1 MREDKNVN
9 SLTKFQVC
17 TVLVRHYFQR
27 YHNSRR
33 LTYKRNKYY
42 LAFAYSG
49 TLPRSELA
57 LTRPNSQLQVM
68 FKLP

>member
-1 MREDKNVN
+1 MREDKNVK

-17 TVLVRHYFQR
+17 TVLVRHHFHR

-33 LTYKRNKYY
+33 LTYKRNMYY

-57 LTRPNSQLQVM
+57 LTRLNSQLQVM